1 MSWNRSQ
8 CVGAA
13 FALIVAT
20 PLMAEEPKTKGE
32 TPEDVAK
39 RAVAALKEDRLD
51 DFAKAMHPEALK
63 SFKAALV
70 SIAEVADKG
79 GQGKEILGL
88 FKGVDDL
95 DELKKLDDV
104 PFFVFF
110 YRGITRVQPA
120 LKQALAGAES
130 QIIGHVLEGKDT
142 AHVVHRMTVTVDGT
156 KVSKTDVISLKKTD
170 TGWGMLLSGDLENM
184 TTMLKRRFGLEKK

>member
-1 MSWNRSQ
+1 
-8 CVGAA
+8 
-13 FALIVAT
+13 LLTT
-20 PLMAEEPKTKGE
+20 PLPADEPKAKTE

-63 SFKAALV
+63 AFKSALV
-70 SIAEVADKG
+70 SIAETADKG

-104 PFFVFF
+104 PFFVSF

-130 QIIGHVLEGKDT
+130 QIIGHVLEGKDI
-142 AHVVHRMTVTVDGT
+142 AHVVHRMTVTVEGT
-156 KVSKTDVISLKKTD
+156 KVAKTDVISMRKTE

-184 TTMLKRRFGLEKK
+184 TTMLKRRFGVEKK